1 MKHGLLVSEW
11 LSRNRC
17 PISQLAIAAPHKP
30 TQHQISFYLTHPCF
44 LQNWAKNPTF
54 HLQSSSQPH
63 GCQPQRCGTRKDWSC
78 IAIPDIAPAPK
89 PRRQMKLLALSLS
102 KFNAIYIFVQ
112 YFYSNR
118 RYKGD
123 GNPNLL
129 AVLHIKDLDEV
140 GLPAIVLCQ
149 SRSPCYSLLPTP
161 SPLWGIMLS
170 FTSFLCVRKSI
181 DISLHLCTCPE
192 R

>member
-1 MKHGLLVSEW
+1 MKHGLLVTEW

-44 LQNWAKNPTF
+44 LQYWAKNLTS

-78 IAIPDIAPAPK
+78 IAIHDTAPAPK
-89 PRRQMKLLALSLS
+89 PRRQTKLLALSLS
-102 KFNAIYIFVQ
+102 KFNAIFIFVE

-118 RYKGD
+118 PNKGD
-123 GNPNLL
+123 GNSNLL

-149 SRSPCYSLLPTP
+149 SGSPCYSLLPTP
-161 SPLWGIMLS
+161 S
-170 FTSFLCVRKSI
+170 
-181 DISLHLCTCPE
+181 SL
-192 R
+192 

>member
-1 MKHGLLVSEW
+1 MSHIPAGHCSSTQTNAASDFLLSHSP
-11 LSRNRC
+11 L
-17 PISQLAIAAPHKP
+17 
-30 TQHQISFYLTHPCF
+30 F
-44 LQNWAKNPTF
+44 LKNKWAKNLTF

-78 IAIPDIAPAPK
+78 IAIPDTAPAPK
-89 PRRQMKLLALSLS
+89 PRRQTKLLALSLS
-102 KFNAIYIFVQ
+102 KFNAIFIFVE

-161 SPLWGIMLS
+161 S
-170 FTSFLCVRKSI
+170 
-181 DISLHLCTCPE
+181 SL
-192 R
+192 

>member
-1 MKHGLLVSEW
+1 MKHGLLVTEW

-44 LQNWAKNPTF
+44 LQNWAKNLTF

-78 IAIPDIAPAPK
+78 IAIHDTAPAPK
-89 PRRQMKLLALSLS
+89 PRRQTKLLALSLS
-102 KFNAIYIFVQ
+102 KFNAIYIFVE
-112 YFYSNR
+112 YFHSSR

-149 SRSPCYSLLPTP
+149 SGSPCYSLLPTP
-161 SPLWGIMLS
+161 PSLYGI
-170 FTSFLCVRKSI
+170 I
-181 DISLHLCTCPE
+181 
-192 R
+192 

>member
-1 MKHGLLVSEW
+1 MKHGLLVTEW

-17 PISQLAIAAPHKP
+17 PISQLAIAALNKP

-44 LQNWAKNPTF
+44 LQNWAKNLTF

-78 IAIPDIAPAPK
+78 IAIHDTAPAPK
-89 PRRQMKLLALSLS
+89 PRRQTKLLALSLS
-102 KFNAIYIFVQ
+102 KFNALYIFVE

-118 RYKGD
+118 QYKGD

-129 AVLHIKDLDEV
+129 AILHIKDLDEV

-149 SRSPCYSLLPTP
+149 SRSPCYSLLPSP
-161 SPLWGIMLS
+161 SSLWGIMLPLAS
-170 FTSFLCVRKSI
+170 FVCVWKSI
-181 DISLHLCTCPE
+181 VSSLHLCTCPE